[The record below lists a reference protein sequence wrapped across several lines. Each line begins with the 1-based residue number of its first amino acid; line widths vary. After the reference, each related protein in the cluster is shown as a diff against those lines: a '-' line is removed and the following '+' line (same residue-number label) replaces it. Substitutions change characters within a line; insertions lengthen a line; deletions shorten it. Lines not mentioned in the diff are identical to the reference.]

1 METISLKFR
10 LSANGTG
17 TCFSLRIDGRTV
29 WKGDPGIADHLIE
42 YNELPD
48 TDGEHRLIEFVLEH
62 KTFDH
67 TTLDEQGNI
76 VSDLLVTISDIYID
90 DVLMDQKI
98 HDISRYQHNFNGSG
112 ELTECQFSGVMGC
125 NGVASFEFT
134 SPFYI
139 WSLENL

>member
-1 METISLKFR
+1 MDTISLKFR

-17 TCFSLRIDGRTV
+17 TCFSLRVDGQTV
-29 WKGDPGIADHLIE
+29 WQGDPGAADHQVE

-48 TDGEHRLIEFVLEH
+48 IDGEHHRIEFVLEG

-76 VSDLLVTISDIYID
+76 VNDLLIAISDICID
-90 DVLMDQKI
+90 DVAMDQKI

-112 ELTECQFSGVMGC
+112 EPTECQFSGVMGC
-125 NGVASFEFT
+125 NGSVSFEFT
-134 SPFYI
+134 SPFYL
-139 WSLENL
+139 WLLENL